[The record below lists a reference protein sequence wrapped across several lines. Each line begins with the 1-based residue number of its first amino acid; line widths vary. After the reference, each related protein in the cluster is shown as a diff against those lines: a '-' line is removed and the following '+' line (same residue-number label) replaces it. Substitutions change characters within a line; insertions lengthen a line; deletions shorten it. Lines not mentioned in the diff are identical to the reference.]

1 MDFTQNNQ
9 FTKQFRSSQEVFGL
23 MAEVVG
29 DVDNIFQQIAPRRT
43 GRLVRTATK
52 AVTLGRD
59 GWEAKYSL
67 PAENPRDG
75 AKYGKFVE
83 FGTSRMRA
91 QHNLQRTLQI
101 LQENNT

>member
-1 MDFTQNNQ
+1 MDYTQNNQ
-9 FTKQFRSSQEVFGL
+9 FTKQFRSSQEVFGV
-23 MAEVVG
+23 MTEVVG
-29 DVDNIFQQIAPRRT
+29 DVHSIFQQIAPRRT

-52 AVTLGRD
+52 AVTRGRD
-59 GWEAKYSL
+59 GWEAKYST